1 MLGVYWVSI
10 VTYYIL
16 WKSYKHVSNLRAT
29 AKSSAEPKPEDF
41 TILVRDVPSRPSD
54 QSIKDRVDL
63 YFRRLHPDTFYRSMV
78 VTDQKEVLISSYT
91 KLYH

>member
-41 TILVRDVPSRPSD
+41 TILVRDIPRHPSD
-54 QSIKDRVDL
+54 QSIKDRVDS

-78 VTDQKEVLISSYT
+78 VADQKEVLVSSKT